1 MVALITFKKMK
12 TLLTIICLLF
22 AASTQAQHL
31 NQVYKVDQLGK
42 FHINSQDK
50 PVLENKFD
58 DPGVTIELTEF
69 EIKLYWEET
78 ETEVVFNSRLNDVFV
93 VENSK
98 SYDFVSTDDPD
109 TTMYFDFNK
118 STGIAEGY
126 IKSPRNRITYYF
138 KFRF

>member
-1 MVALITFKKMK
+1 MK

-50 PVLENKFD
+50 PVLENKLENPD
-58 DPGVTIELTEF
+58 VTIELTDF
-69 EIKLYWEET
+69 NIKLYWQNT
-78 ETEVVFNSRLNDVFV
+78 DTEVVLNSRLNDVFV

-98 SYDFVSTDDPD
+98 SYEFVSTDDPD